1 VPATDYAV
9 ALTLAAARAAAEKK
23 AQEMTAIDVSER
35 LGLTDV
41 FLVASGRNDRQVR
54 AIADAIDEAMRKA
67 GARRELR
74 EGFEEARWVLLDY
87 SDIVVHILQD
97 EDREFYALER
107 LWKDCPLVELP
118 ADLAEIAARAPEQ
131 P

>member
-1 VPATDYAV
+1 MPATDYAV

-107 LWKDCPLVELP
+107 L
-118 ADLAEIAARAPEQ
+118 
-131 P
+131 